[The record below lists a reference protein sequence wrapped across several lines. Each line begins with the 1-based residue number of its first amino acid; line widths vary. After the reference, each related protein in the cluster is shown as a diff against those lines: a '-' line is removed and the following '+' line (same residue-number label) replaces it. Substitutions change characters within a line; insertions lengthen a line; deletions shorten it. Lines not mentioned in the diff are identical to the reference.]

1 MTPQHD
7 YDYVIIGSGF
17 GGSVSAL
24 RLSEKG
30 YKVLVIE
37 KGKWWIAADFPKT
50 IWNLKK
56 WIWAPILRL
65 FGFFQMTYY
74 RHVGIL
80 SGVGVG
86 GGSLVYANTLPVPK
100 QSFYSSGSWCQ
111 LKDWE
116 SELKPFYNLAL
127 KMLGASPNPRLEK
140 GDEALKELACDMG
153 KEDQF
158 HPTNVSVYFGKPGET
173 VPDPYFDGKGPDRT
187 GCIYCGGCM
196 VGCRYNS
203 KNTLDKNYLH
213 LAQHHGAKIQ
223 AESKVTDVRPLGEK
237 GEMGYTVSWESSTG
251 FMFKKS
257 GTVVTRGVVF
267 SGGVLGTV
275 KLLLALMRSSLPNL
289 SKKVGAMVR
298 TNCEALMPVTALDK
312 KTDYSQGIAIGSILH
327 TDRHTHV
334 EPVRYSKGSGFWR
347 LIMFPRVN
355 GKNFMSRIVRIGWD
369 YLRHPLQNLKVLF
382 VDDWAQRTQ
391 VMLFMQTL
399 ESTLQFKKG
408 RLGSWMRTG
417 IEAGEKPTPFIHEA
431 DELIDKYAKKI
442 NGKPMM
448 PYNEALFGVPTTA
461 HILGGACMGENSNEG
476 VIDKNNRVFG
486 YENMFVCDGAMI
498 SANPGVNPSL
508 TITSITERAM
518 SKIPPK

>member
-37 KGKWWIAADFPKT
+37 KGKWWTAADFPKT
-50 IWNLKK
+50 IWNLRK

-65 FGFFQMTYY
+65 YGFFQLTYY

-100 QSFYSSGSWCQ
+100 QSFYTGGSWGN
-111 LKDWE
+111 LADWE
-116 SELKPFYNLAL
+116 SELKGFYPLAL
-127 KMLGASPNPRLEK
+127 KMLGANQNPRLEP
-140 GDEALKELACDMG
+140 GDEALKALAQDLG
-153 KEDQF
+153 KTDQF
-158 HPTNVSVYFGKPGET
+158 HPTRVSVYFGQEGVT
-173 VPDPYFDGKGPDRT
+173 VPDPYFEGKGPDRT

-196 VGCRYNS
+196 VGCRFNS
-203 KNTLDKNYLH
+203 KNTLDKNYLY
-213 LAQHHGAKIQ
+213 LAQQNGAKIQ
-223 AESKVTDVRPLGEK
+223 AESKVTDVKPIGGNGE
-237 GEMGYTVSWESSTG
+237 EGYRITWEASTSLLS
-251 FMFKKS
+251 KKS
-257 GTVVTRGVVF
+257 GTVTASGVVF
-267 SGGVLGTV
+267 SAGVLGTV
-275 KLLLALMRSSLPNL
+275 KLLLTLMKSSLPKL
-289 SKKVGAMVR
+289 SKKVGGMVR
-298 TNCEALMPVTALDK
+298 TNSEALMPVTALDK
-312 KTDYSQGIAIGSILH
+312 KTDYSKGIAIGSILH
-327 TDRHTHV
+327 TSKHTHV

-347 LIMFPRVN
+347 LFMLPRVS
-355 GKNFMSRIVRIGWD
+355 GKNFFVRLLKIGWD
-369 YLRHPLQNLKVLF
+369 YIRHPIQNLKVLF
-382 VDDWAQRTQ
+382 VDDWAKRTQ

-417 IEAGEKPTPFIHEA
+417 IEKGEKPTPFISEA
-431 DELIDKYAKKI
+431 DDLIKKYAKKV

-448 PYNEALFGVPTTA
+448 PNNEALFGIPTTA
-461 HILGGACMGENSNEG
+461 HILGGACMGHNSREG
-476 VIDKNNRVFG
+476 VIDKNNCVFG
-486 YENMFVCDGAMI
+486 YENMLVCDGAMI

-508 TITSITERAM
+508 TITALTERAM